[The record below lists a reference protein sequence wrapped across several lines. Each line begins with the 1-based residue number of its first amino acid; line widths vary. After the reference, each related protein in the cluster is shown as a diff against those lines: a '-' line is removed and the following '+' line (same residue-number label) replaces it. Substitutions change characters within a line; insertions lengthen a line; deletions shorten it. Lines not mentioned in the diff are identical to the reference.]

1 MSFSSDPQNTSVGSG
16 VTLVDRADL
25 YFRVG
30 KRVIDFL
37 LSLFGLILLA
47 PVLITV
53 SAVIALSSPGP
64 VLFRQQ
70 RAGKNGKPF
79 WILKFRSMIDGAE
92 RMGGGVTP
100 SNDPRV
106 TPVGM
111 FLRKWKFDELPQL
124 WNVLKGDMSFVGPRP
139 EVPAYVAGYSA
150 EQRTV
155 LNVRPGITDP
165 ASLRYRNEGRVL
177 GTSSDPDRLY
187 REEILPDKLRLNLQY
202 VRNISLACDVLL
214 ILSTVKA
221 VVMYSPTEE
230 RN

>member
-1 MSFSSDPQNTSVGSG
+1 MSFSDSQNTSVGSG

-25 YFRVG
+25 YSRVG

-47 PVLITV
+47 PVLIAV

-100 SNDPRV
+100 NNDPRV
-106 TPVGM
+106 TPVGR
-111 FLRKWKFDELPQL
+111 FLRKWKLDELPQL

-139 EVPAYVAGYSA
+139 EIPAYVAGYSA
-150 EQRTV
+150 DQKTV

-202 VRNISLACDVLL
+202 VRNISFARDLLL